1 MNPLNEMR
9 MTRFESTWPRRCFLA
24 SRDEQTR
31 PRRDWRRSW
40 ARTTAATF
48 AIGLTLICGCTVFD
62 MNQRIPWMNPD
73 AVEKE
78 PTHLT
83 ALWTHTVLNQ
93 PGKKGIRGFGGRL
106 MFHGK
111 ENNNKPVLV
120 DGTLTVYAFDETV
133 RSNTVPERKFVFTSE
148 QFAKHHSVSKL
159 GHSYSVW
166 LPWDEVGGEPRRI
179 NLVARFEPAGGA
191 MILSENALQYLPGI
205 APEKYDEPSSL
216 PKDEEGGSEIQQAS
230 HQTSSWKIQE
240 RTLPAKFDPATDT
253 IDLPPSFS
261 RRLGGDV
268 ENSAAMPEQPKGKTP
283 AAPELLPKDSDA
295 ATNGKS
301 AAANDDNANKSMAE
315 LLKERKDEQSVSSQ
329 QALMDRKKELSDRF
343 QRRKSQ
349 VQREPSAQSRL
360 SRPPFRR
367 DLQDEQLRR
376 PQMSSPEQTDLRVP
390 ND

>member
-1 MNPLNEMR
+1 
-9 MTRFESTWPRRCFLA
+9 
-24 SRDEQTR
+24 
-31 PRRDWRRSW
+31 
-40 ARTTAATF
+40 
-48 AIGLTLICGCTVFD
+48 
-62 MNQRIPWMNPD
+62 MNPD

-111 ENNNKPVLV
+111 EANNKPVLV
-120 DGTLTVYAFDETV
+120 DGTLTVYAFDETE
-133 RSNTVPERKFVFTSE
+133 RSSTVPERKFVFTPE

-205 APEKYDEPSSL
+205 APDNYDEPSSS
-216 PKDEEGGSEIQQAS
+216 PKDEKAPSEIQQAGY
-230 HQTSSWKIQE
+230 QQSSWKVQE
-240 RTLPAKFDPATDT
+240 RTLPTRLNQTTDT

-261 RRLGGDV
+261 RRLGNDID
-268 ENSAAMPEQPKGKTP
+268 NSASKPNNPTDDATI
-283 AAPELLPKDSDA
+283 APGLLPDA
-295 ATNGKS
+295 AEAASNGKS
-301 AAANDDNANKSMAE
+301 ADASSEKAPKSVAE
-315 LLKERKDEQSVSSQ
+315 ALKERKEEQSISSQ
-329 QALMDRKKELSDRF
+329 QALMERKKELSDHF
-343 QRRKSQ
+343 QRRRSQ
-349 VQREPSAQSRL
+349 VQREPSGQSRL

-367 DLQDEQLRR
+367 DPQDELSSRL
-376 PQMSSPEQTDLRVP
+376 QMSSPEQVDLRQP